1 MRVEL
6 GGKRWNLVFKKMTDS
21 AHGECDHPE
30 KPKKQIRIRKDLK
43 DRLQLE
49 ALIHEMLHA
58 CEWNLDEEWIH
69 STGYELSV
77 VLWKLGWR
85 ETEDGS

>member
-30 KPKKQIRIRKDLK
+30 KQKKQIRIRKDLK
-43 DRLQLE
+43 DQLRLE

-69 STGYELSV
+69 STGHELSV

-85 ETEDGS
+85 NDGSGS